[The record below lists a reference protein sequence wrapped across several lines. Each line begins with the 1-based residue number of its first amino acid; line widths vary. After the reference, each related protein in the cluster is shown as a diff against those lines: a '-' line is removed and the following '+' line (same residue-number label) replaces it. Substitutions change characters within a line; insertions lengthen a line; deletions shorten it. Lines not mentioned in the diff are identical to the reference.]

1 MGSNSVLF
9 GAFSSNN
16 DAEVMASSAQFQA
29 TQQTTQVQIMGMN
42 MLAQAQIR
50 SGDLQFQT
58 STQERIAMAQMKYG
72 DLADARL
79 AANERRSLRNELKMA
94 TLQYNAQIQSLA
106 YGHEEKMDQIKN
118 DAKEMGYKQDAL
130 NKEFALKKQE
140 LAQGGS
146 TPSWITT

>member
-9 GAFSSNN
+9 GLYSSNN

-58 STQERIAMAQMKYG
+58 ATQERIAMAQMKYG
-72 DLADARL
+72 DLADARM

-106 YGHEEKMDQIKN
+106 YGHEENMDKIKN

-130 NKEFALKKQE
+130 NKEFQLKKQE

-146 TPSWITT
+146 MPSWMLT